1 MTEEIAQE
9 GGDGEPLARVPH
21 GPTVPRT
28 VGPVSYTHLDVY
40 KRQSIDSARYSADNT
55 DSGMDEH
62 ETSGAISAD
71 LEQWVLEQIAAAKQ
85 RGDTVIGMEHHGMI
99 PHFSMEPDLLPMYLV
114 NDYERLSREFADASM
129 QYIFTGHMHA
139 NDIASLT
146 TEQGNTLYDIETGDV
161 YKRQLVR
168 RDGESGLETG

>member
-1 MTEEIAQE
+1 
-9 GGDGEPLARVPH
+9 
-21 GPTVPRT
+21 
-28 VGPVSYTHLDVY
+28 
-40 KRQSIDSARYSADNT
+40 
-55 DSGMDEH
+55 MDEH

-114 NDYERLSREFADASM
+114 NDYERLSREFADAGM